1 MINSDSLL
9 GQRGII
15 KLGCL
20 SFLALWI
27 CLGYLSYRIVPVYLE
42 KNAFSDGLVE
52 IASRASIEQW
62 PDSRIVSLV
71 LAMAKEK
78 DFEMREEDIQ
88 VKHVRGGPEVILIV
102 NYQRTEIFPSDYQHV
117 FQFKTI
123 APAE

>member
-1 MINSDSLL
+1 MINPDSIS

-20 SFLALWI
+20 SFLALWT

-42 KNAFSDGLVE
+42 KNAFSDGLVK
-52 IASRASIEQW
+52 IASRASSEQW
-62 PDSRIVSLV
+62 PDSRIVSLA

-88 VKHVRGGPEVILIV
+88 VKHVHGGPEVILIV
-102 NYQRTEIFPSDYQHV
+102 NYQRTEIFPSNYKHV